1 MADSNTTEEA
11 LVKTAM
17 REGAPLKQEDN
28 YEKMYQVI
36 SDDKIPISKIAGK
49 LWQSRRDQSKKVQ
62 ENSGAR
68 DAWDEAIRY
77 YRNDQSKGRSD
88 STAGGRLSRR
98 VSDTSGNHTE
108 TENIVF
114 SNVSALVPA
123 LYAKNPDCEISW
135 NKPENEDIAPVIEK
149 LIDVLAIRKTSPG
162 INLKPKI
169 RRGVVTATLTN
180 ECYFEVGWTPRE
192 ASREN
197 ALTELAQI
205 SDKLAKA
212 KEQKDIMELEGQ
224 LMAIEQKVDLL
235 RPAGPWVK
243 FRAPQD
249 VLFDTDSVEPDHSDA
264 NWWMVTELMSTELIR
279 AMYGKKDEDGNYK
292 SIYQPTH
299 VLKAGHGVEEGHED
313 AHPSLFQ
320 YSNDKSGEAYG
331 YTNEDSYKRGCRT
344 RVWWVWDKTCR
355 RLYLYNDAD
364 WSWPIWVWNDP
375 YRLPNFVPIVPLIFY
390 TDPFNQY
397 ARAEVSYYL
406 DQQDAIN
413 DINSEIKKIRD
424 YASGKYVYNKN
435 VLKDKTAVQSFVDGG
450 NDERILGID
459 ADPNIDLS
467 KVITA
472 LLPPSAGVLQVFDK
486 APQLTAIDRIS
497 SVTNVMR
504 GAEFKTNT
512 TNKAIETY
520 ESQTQTRLDE
530 KMDCIEE
537 CIGDILQLVAFMCL
551 QFMDAETVGNLIGQ
565 EAASKWINMSPEEI
579 VTNLSLRVTGG
590 STLKPTSRAKKEGAT
605 QLAQILGQFA
615 SATPLAVYFAMKI
628 LARAFSDDMNISDD
642 EWKLLLKSL
651 EQAIGA
657 QGAGAGGPQAGAT
670 EGGAPADAG
679 GPPAQGGGGDD
690 PLAMLSEF
698 IDQLPPE
705 GKALLGEA
713 IKRGIPVQEAVARTV
728 EAAKQE
734 SAQRGNGRPTT
745 Q

>member
-1 MADSNTTEEA
+1 
-11 LVKTAM
+11 
-17 REGAPLKQEDN
+17 
-28 YEKMYQVI
+28 
-36 SDDKIPISKIAGK
+36 
-49 LWQSRRDQSKKVQ
+49 
-62 ENSGAR
+62 
-68 DAWDEAIRY
+68 
-77 YRNDQSKGRSD
+77 
-88 STAGGRLSRR
+88 
-98 VSDTSGNHTE
+98 
-108 TENIVF
+108 
-114 SNVSALVPA
+114 
-123 LYAKNPDCEISW
+123 
-135 NKPENEDIAPVIEK
+135 
-149 LIDVLAIRKTSPG
+149 
-162 INLKPKI
+162 
-169 RRGVVTATLTN
+169 
-180 ECYFEVGWTPRE
+180 
-192 ASREN
+192 
-197 ALTELAQI
+197 
-205 SDKLAKA
+205 
-212 KEQKDIMELEGQ
+212 
-224 LMAIEQKVDLL
+224 
-235 RPAGPWVK
+235 
-243 FRAPQD
+243 
-249 VLFDTDSVEPDHSDA
+249 
-264 NWWMVTELMSTELIR
+264 
-279 AMYGKKDEDGNYK
+279 
-292 SIYQPTH
+292 
-299 VLKAGHGVEEGHED
+299 
-313 AHPSLFQ
+313 LFQ